1 MCVCKC
7 VYKFAK
13 LAGFK
18 TYQVYK
24 LFTEASIHINPT
36 EKLQEQTCM
45 DNTDINKGH
54 AELFHIHGS
63 ALEVDPDTTYM
74 YI

>member
-1 MCVCKC
+1 VH
-7 VYKFAK
+7 KFAK

-18 TYQVYK
+18 THQAYK
-24 LFTEASIHINPT
+24 LFTKASIHINPS
-36 EKLQEQTCM
+36 EKLQERTCM
-45 DNTDINKGH
+45 DNNEGH

-74 YI
+74 YM